1 MSSFGERKI
10 APVSL
15 HNLGKGS
22 CYLGC
27 ETRRTGPHRPPRW
40 PKWTVSGMQMGHA
53 SAVDIPVIEACK
65 LGDALSI
72 QDPDMALTELQ
83 KLAFTQFSQHAI
95 DVDRRQP

>member
-40 PKWTVSGMQMGHA
+40 PKWTVSGMQME
-53 SAVDIPVIEACK
+53 DMRQ
-65 LGDALSI
+65 LSI
-72 QDPDMALTELQ
+72 YLSSKPAN
-83 KLAFTQFSQHAI
+83 LAMRSLSRIRTW
-95 DVDRRQP
+95 P